1 MGFFDLIITQ
11 RKNGIDLQLYYPEAL
26 KPKEDSIKKDIAGI
40 MEKNGLSLRNFALG
54 MSLKGKTIEEVFP
67 QIYERINMIDVKI

>member
-1 MGFFDLIITQ
+1 M
-11 RKNGIDLQLYYPEAL
+11 
-26 KPKEDSIKKDIAGI
+26 KKDIAGI